1 MDFNLP
7 IFCNLNQSSVH
18 VSLWS
23 DKWWT
28 NSWPEQEKWFYGQIA
43 GLAIICMPVGIQI
56 IFLLPT
62 ITVWHLC
69 LISYENISEFISIS
83 TSYIYVLTL
92 SYICNP
98 VLQKNWSS
106 RWTPSWKGNHHTHA
120 CTAHPCKTL
129 FSPMYCSS
137 ENMQLNEQYMG
148 ENSYKQFKD
157 KKMSSTWV
165 RRCTNQ

>member
-1 MDFNLP
+1 MYLKMANSPKKQWLILLKNGQFCRIGKRNRPHQNRQYKRYNHYRNFPNFLRFYHIVHFGSGSYLNMHNWFHFWALRLTQTEKASSGIDFNLP

-69 LISYENISEFISIS
+69 LI
-83 TSYIYVLTL
+83 
-92 SYICNP
+92 
-98 VLQKNWSS
+98 
-106 RWTPSWKGNHHTHA
+106 
-120 CTAHPCKTL
+120 
-129 FSPMYCSS
+129 
-137 ENMQLNEQYMG
+137 
-148 ENSYKQFKD
+148 
-157 KKMSSTWV
+157 
-165 RRCTNQ
+165 